1 MTPIGPDSA
10 RSSAAGDGA
19 QGPPALCP
27 IRAVHVTTAHRAE
40 DARILYRE
48 AAGLRALGI
57 ETVVIGPREGD
68 ATVAGVPIRAIHRPT
83 CRSWRILSAPWRAL
97 AVARRVPA
105 DVLHFHDPEL
115 LPAALLA
122 KWFMGRAVVF
132 DAHEDVSLFGLKDWM
147 PRLCRRLACGIMEVF
162 HRFCARRMD
171 GVVVPTRLLHEKYE
185 RWARRVVTFANFPPP
200 AALAER
206 DRAWQ
211 PTDRRRNEVV
221 HLGTLRVARIDFL
234 LAVARRFLE
243 RHPDWS
249 MTLMG
254 MHPAALAYFER
265 TAPPDLRG
273 RLTGCGQMP
282 HPEVIA
288 CLCRARV
295 GVNYHPLASEQV
307 RVAIPAKVFEYLAC
321 GLPVVTTRLPL
332 LTELLA
338 DCPAVRWAE
347 DDVDAYAEALA
358 ELAGRADLAQVADA
372 GRRFGDGR
380 FRCEGEAER
389 LAAMYREMLGGGS
402 NG

>member
-1 MTPIGPDSA
+1 MTEIGPDNA
-10 RSSAAGDGA
+10 RAGADGEGA
-19 QGPPALCP
+19 EGQPEPPP

-57 ETVVIGPREGD
+57 EAAVIGPREGD
-68 ATVAGVPIRAIHRPT
+68 GTVEGVPIHAIHRPA
-83 CRSWRILSAPWRAL
+83 CRPWRILSAPWRAL
-97 AVARRVPA
+97 GAVRRLPA

-115 LPAALLA
+115 LPAALVA
-122 KWFMGRAVVF
+122 RWFLGRAVVF

-147 PRLCRRLACGIMEVF
+147 PRVCRRLVCAVMEVF

-171 GVVVPTRLLHEKYE
+171 GIVVPTRLLHEKYE
-185 RWARRVVTFANFPPP
+185 GLARRVVTFANFLPP

-234 LAVARRFLE
+234 LAAARRFLE
-243 RHPDWS
+243 RCPDWS
-249 MTLMG
+249 MTLVG

-265 TAPPDLRG
+265 TVPANLRD

-288 CLCRARV
+288 RLCRARV
-295 GVNYHPLASEQV
+295 GVNYHPLDSEQV

-347 DDVDAYAEALA
+347 DDADAYADALA
-358 ELAGRADLAQVADA
+358 DMAGRADLAHVADA
-372 GRRFGDGR
+372 GRRFSDER

-389 LAAMYREMLGGGS
+389 LAAMYRGILGRESDG
-402 NG
+402 